1 MANNFAYNGMAI
13 GVVESALT
21 HPAHDPDLATSGD
34 AVLVGSL
41 VGVAL
46 NSASAATDT
55 IEVAVEGVWEL
66 PAAAVTATADSAI
79 VPGDKLYFS
88 TAETKASGTITSDA
102 TAPSD
107 GDTVTIGST
116 VYTYKTAL
124 TTDPAAVP
132 YEVLIGISAAVAL
145 DNLKAAINADEA
157 GAGTT
162 FGTGTVA
169 HPTVEATTNTNTTQV
184 VVAKTA
190 GSAGNDIA
198 TTEASTHLA
207 WGATTLF
214 GAKSK
219 GDLTKTAANMF
230 FGTAVTGLAAGDFGT
245 VNVLI
250 KRTL

>member
-21 HPAHDPDLATSGD
+21 HPTHDPDLATSGD

-46 NSASAATDT
+46 NSAAANTDT
-55 IEVAVEGVWEL
+55 IEVAVEGVWTL

-124 TTDPAAVP
+124 TEPAEA
-132 YEVLIGISAAVAL
+132 YEVLIGASAAAAL

-250 KRTL
+250 KRNL